1 MVFYE
6 KDYLRKELI
15 KMAVRSKEDLI
26 ASLTASFGENLS
38 DDNISLLEDV
48 SDTIDSFS
56 DTEDWKTK
64 YEEND
69 ASWRK
74 RYKDRFEGKE
84 DDSFGN
90 EPVIEHYETPTKF
103 EDLFTVESEVK

>member
-1 MVFYE
+1 
-6 KDYLRKELI
+6 
-15 KMAVRSKEDLI
+15 MAVSTKEDLV
-26 ASLTASFGENLS
+26 ARLTASFGENLS

-74 RYKDRFEGKE
+74 RYKERFEGKE
-84 DDSFGN
+84 NDIP
-90 EPVIEHYETPTKF
+90 EYKPEIEHDELPTKF

>member
-1 MVFYE
+1 
-6 KDYLRKELI
+6 
-15 KMAVRSKEDLI
+15 MAVSTKEDLVARI
-26 ASLTASFGENLS
+26 SASFGENLS
-38 DDNISLLEDV
+38 DDNISLLEDL

-56 DTEDWKTK
+56 DKEDWKTK

-74 RYKDRFEGKE
+74 RYKERFEGKG
-84 DDSFGN
+84 DVIHDG
-90 EPVIEHYETPTKF
+90 EPVIEPYDAPTKF

>member
-1 MVFYE
+1 
-6 KDYLRKELI
+6 
-15 KMAVRSKEDLI
+15 MAVLSKEDLI
-26 ASLTASFGENLS
+26 AKLTTSFGENLS

-48 SDTIDSFS
+48 SDTIDAFS

-74 RYKDRFEGKE
+74 RYKERFEGKE
-84 DDSFGN
+84 DDNHEN
-90 EPVIEHYETPTKF
+90 EHDESPTKF
-103 EDLFTVESEVK
+103 EDLFTLESEVK

>member
-1 MVFYE
+1 
-6 KDYLRKELI
+6 
-15 KMAVRSKEDLI
+15 MAVSTKEDLVARI
-26 ASLTASFGENLS
+26 SAIFGENLS

-56 DTEDWKTK
+56 DKEDWKTK

-74 RYKDRFEGKE
+74 RYKERFEGKG
-84 DDSFGN
+84 DYIHGN
-90 EPVIEHYETPTKF
+90 EPVIEHYDEPKKF
-103 EDLFTVESEVK
+103 DDLFTIESEVK